1 MSLSNQKNDL
11 KQGCWYCAIFTM
23 AMKLLMKN
31 RNCHCHQ
38 IGNIKKNQNFGVI
51 DKFFTWNVSV
61 TIMFSAG

>member
-38 IGNIKKNQNFGVI
+38 IGNIKKIKTLVLLISSLPG
-51 DKFFTWNVSV
+51 
-61 TIMFSAG
+61 MSA